1 MFKNLKLKKYL
12 LRILLFV
19 TMILNVYLLYFYKSP
34 ITLIIFIIIML
45 ILAVLSVIIDKLT
58 F

>member
-1 MFKNLKLKKYL
+1 MFKNLKLKKYF

-19 TMILNVYLLYFYKSP
+19 IMILNVYLLYFYKSP

-45 ILAVLSVIIDKLT
+45 ILAILSVIIDKLT

>member
-19 TMILNVYLLYFYKSP
+19 TMVLNVYLLYFYKSP
-34 ITLIIFIIIML
+34 IILIIFIIIML